1 MDKIFWARLQ
11 MIPGIGSAQIKKL
24 MDFFDSGEAVWK
36 SSQEQLR
43 VSGCLD
49 RKGLQAFEAFRR
61 QPTIDAQVL
70 AKKWERS
77 GIKLCT
83 LQEEQY
89 PMLLKSIYNPPA
101 VLFYRGELELST
113 RSIAVVGSRHPS
125 AYGCSAAADIAEELA
140 KQSVVVVS
148 GAARGIDTAAHR
160 GALRAGHTIAVL
172 GCGIDYAYPP
182 ENKMLLQEIAA
193 NGAVISEYPPG
204 TVPQPGF
211 FPARNRIISGLAQGT
226 VVVEAA
232 EKSGALITAEMA
244 LNEGRDVFA
253 VHGSIYSS
261 QSVGCNR
268 LIQQGAKLIC
278 SAADVME
285 EYPWQQRDCL
295 RTDKL
300 CLSAEEAAVYALL
313 SPEQAVTLDEIICK
327 LRSDVSNI
335 AFILLQMQ
343 LRGLITEYAP
353 RQYIRAVKEDA
364 L

>member
-11 MIPGIGSAQIKKL
+11 MIPGIGSAQIRKL
-24 MDFFDSGEAVWK
+24 MDFFDSGETVWE

-43 VSGCLD
+43 ASGCLD
-49 RKGLQAFEAFRR
+49 RKGLQAFAAFRS
-61 QPTIDAQVL
+61 QPAVDVQAL

-77 GIKLCT
+77 GVKICT

-89 PMLLKSIYNPPA
+89 PSLLKSVYNPPA
-101 VLFYRGELELST
+101 VLFYRGELDIFS
-113 RSIAVVGSRHPS
+113 RGIAVVGSRRPS
-125 AYGCSAAADIAEELA
+125 AYGCSAAENIAADLA

-160 GALRAGHTIAVL
+160 GALRTGHTIAVL
-172 GCGIDYAYPP
+172 GCGIDYVYPP

-211 FPARNRIISGLAQGT
+211 FPARNRIISGLTQGT

-253 VHGSIYSS
+253 VPGSIYSS

-278 SAADVME
+278 SAADVIE
-285 EYPWQQRDCL
+285 EYPWQQRECL
-295 RTDKL
+295 KPEGMS
-300 CLSAEEAAVYALL
+300 LSPEETAVYALL

-343 LRGLITEYAP
+343 LRGLVTEYAP

>member
-49 RKGLQAFEAFRR
+49 RKGLQAFEVFRR

-204 TVPQPGF
+204 TVPQPRF

-232 EKSGALITAEMA
+232 GKSGALITAEMA

-253 VHGSIYSS
+253 VPGSIYSS

-285 EYPWQQRDCL
+285 EYPWQQRECL

-343 LRGLITEYAP
+343 LRGLVREYAP

>member
-204 TVPQPGF
+204 TVPQPRF
-211 FPARNRIISGLAQGT
+211 FPARNRIIS
-226 VVVEAA
+226 
-232 EKSGALITAEMA
+232 
-244 LNEGRDVFA
+244 
-253 VHGSIYSS
+253 
-261 QSVGCNR
+261 
-268 LIQQGAKLIC
+268 
-278 SAADVME
+278 
-285 EYPWQQRDCL
+285 
-295 RTDKL
+295 
-300 CLSAEEAAVYALL
+300 
-313 SPEQAVTLDEIICK
+313 
-327 LRSDVSNI
+327 
-335 AFILLQMQ
+335 
-343 LRGLITEYAP
+343 
-353 RQYIRAVKEDA
+353 
-364 L
+364 